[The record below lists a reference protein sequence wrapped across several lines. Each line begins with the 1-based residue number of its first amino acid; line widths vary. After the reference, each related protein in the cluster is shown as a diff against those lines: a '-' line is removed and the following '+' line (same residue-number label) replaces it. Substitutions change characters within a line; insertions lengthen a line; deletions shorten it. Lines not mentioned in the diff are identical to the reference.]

1 MRAGQVTEPPAV
13 EGASAVELFTLAAGT
28 DLAAA
33 DVRRDAIEALEGG
46 HVVFLPGFGFELTRG
61 ERELIADL
69 RNFLS
74 QQPAGANGRPTIIF
88 EPWRGRI
95 KKHNYAL
102 SGWRP
107 VRAEIKRSALPEI
120 EAMMARFGG
129 WAEDLIARLFPRYM
143 ARLGRDR
150 ITYRPNQRSDVQ
162 PLHVDSAYGYPTQG
176 RGMLRVF
183 CNIDPLQR
191 PRVWHVGEPFE
202 RFARRFIHAARPRDP
217 SWTTA
222 VLARLGVVGGSPTR
236 YDMMIAELRRLGKRD
251 AEYQRMAPRRV
262 VEFPSGSTWLA
273 ITDLVLHGAMS
284 GQHSL
289 DQTFFLPAGEMSDP
303 GRSSLRIL
311 ERLSG
316 RRLV

>member
-1 MRAGQVTEPPAV
+1 MRGDQMPEPLADN
-13 EGASAVELFTLAAGT
+13 GASAVELFTLEPGT

-33 DVRRDAIEALEGG
+33 EVRRDAIAALESGQ
-46 HVVFLPGFGFELTRG
+46 VVFLPQLGFELSSG

-74 QQPAGANGRPTIIF
+74 REPAGANGRPTIIF

-129 WAEDLIARLFPRYM
+129 WAEDLIARLFPRYVS
-143 ARLGRDR
+143 RLGRDR
-150 ITYRPNQRSDVQ
+150 ITYRPNRRSDVQ

-191 PRVWHVGEPFE
+191 PRIWHVGEPFE
-202 RFARRFIHAARPRDP
+202 PFARRFIHAARPRDP
-217 SWTTA
+217 SWATA
-222 VLARLGVVGGSPTR
+222 VLARLGVVEGSPTP
-236 YDMMIAELRRLGKRD
+236 YDMLLAELRRLGKRD
-251 AEYQRMAPRRV
+251 AAYQRTAPRRV

-289 DQTFFLPAGEMSDP
+289 DQTFFLPAGDMSDP